1 MARIP
6 TPAQRGQEVGSVQ
19 SQFTPTPFQNLNPD
33 ADVFGAGQARAL
45 GQAAKGLGALSADIT
60 KQAEADDKLEL
71 MKFESAANVLEL
83 NERARIGSLKGQE
96 RKDAIEAGASPA
108 LRQGLD
114 DLRGTFNF
122 QLPDSGA
129 VADNYAVKKSGAF
142 SAFIVGSAA
151 EADAV
156 VHEQVAAGRIAGAGL
171 ATVAAEG
178 RALEVFTASSTI
190 RSSILDPDT
199 GTAQAAG
206 LNPALVNYTGNDPEK
221 LAVKNL
227 LLSQIAEQE
236 AGIARQVVSDLIGKS
251 KYAEAAAFLDN
262 NPDFGKDTAVRTAAE
277 VQVSAFRSV
286 VEGQKE
292 FATLLA
298 AKPDATLAQ
307 LQAAVYRE
315 PDPTKRSRL
324 AKELSLFSSQ
334 KNAQVAELVRVQ
346 NAEIFSKLADQQ
358 PIDLS
363 KYAAWADKNPVA
375 ALTLAGR
382 SRAVEADV
390 VISQKADQHTGTG
403 GAKRDVVGMAT
414 AFEDLASSDPTTFI
428 KVMDAKNANNQFIA
442 KGYFSPETWAGFVTQ
457 QRTLKKRIANIET
470 GNTFNAGTILRTD
483 LGFTKAQAE
492 AALKNNVAYTDAI
505 AAVSARA
512 LAAGRKVDK
521 ADVVRAVAEQAIKL
535 RTVDRF
541 LIEGGDTYSMM
552 SLIDAAT
559 TDEDFAPYDAK
570 LGSGDRNTRLVS
582 MYFGKGVSEVEAART
597 AIEDAG
603 NDATLNTLAKQL
615 KVKTLPALNTAKDNE
630 VRMANLAGDQGLPPE
645 FVIWLL
651 KKTVKALTVDNVT
664 EVLNKLK
671 AGETF
676 GDNKNQKELLSMWL
690 SESQ

>member
-6 TPAQRGQEVGSVQ
+6 TPALRGQEVGSVQ

-45 GQAAKGLGALSADIT
+45 GQAAKGLGAFSADIT
-60 KQAEADDKLEL
+60 KEVEADDKLEL
-71 MKFESAANVLEL
+71 MKFETAANILEL
-83 NERARIGSLKGQE
+83 NERARIGSLNGQA

-129 VADNYAVKKSGAF
+129 VADNYAVKKTGAF
-142 SAFIVGSAA
+142 SAFIVEAA
-151 EADAV
+151 TEADAV
-156 VHEQVAAGRIAGAGL
+156 VHKQVAAGRIAGAGL
-171 ATVAAEG
+171 AAVAAEG

-190 RSSILDPDT
+190 RTSILDPDT

-221 LAVKNL
+221 LAVKDL
-227 LLSQIAEQE
+227 LLSQIAAQE
-236 AGIARQVVSDLIGKS
+236 AGIAGQVVSDLIGKG
-251 KYAEAAAFLDN
+251 KYAEAAAFLDS
-262 NPDFGKDTAVRTAAE
+262 NPDFGKDTAARTAAE

-286 VEGQKE
+286 VQGQQE
-292 FATLLA
+292 FATLQA
-298 AKPDATLAQ
+298 ANPNATLAQ
-307 LQAAVYRE
+307 LQAAVYKE
-315 PDPTKRSRL
+315 PDPNKRSRL
-324 AKELSLFSSQ
+324 AKEFSLFSSQ

-346 NAEIFSKLADQQ
+346 NAEIFSKIALGQ

-363 KYAAWADKNPVA
+363 KYAAWAAQNPVA
-375 ALTLAGR
+375 ALTLAGKAR
-382 SRAVEADV
+382 QVEAEV
-390 VISQKADQHTGTG
+390 VTGQKADQHTGTG
-403 GAKRDVVGMAT
+403 GATRDVVGMAT
-414 AFEDLASSDPTTFI
+414 AFENLAVSDPITFI
-428 KVMDAKNANNQFIA
+428 KVMDAKNANNQLIA

-457 QRTLKKRIANIET
+457 QRTLKEKVGNIEA
-470 GNTFNAGTILRTD
+470 GNTFSAGTILRTE
-483 LGFTKAQAE
+483 LGFTKEQAT
-492 AALKNNVAYTDAI
+492 AALQNKVAYNAAI

-535 RTVDRF
+535 RTVDRY
-541 LIEGGDTYSMM
+541 LVAGGDTYSMM
-552 SLIDAAT
+552 ALIDAAK

-582 MYFGKGVSEVEAART
+582 MYFGKGISEVEAART

-603 NDATLNTLAKQL
+603 NEATLNTIAKQL
-615 KVKTLPALNTAKDNE
+615 GVKTLPDLNAAKDVE
-630 VRMANLAGDQGLPPE
+630 VGIANLAGDQGLPPE

-651 KKTVKALTVDNVT
+651 KKTAKPLDVDNVT
-664 EVLNKLK
+664 GVLNQLK
-671 AGETF
+671 AGGTF

>member
-60 KQAEADDKLEL
+60 KEVEADDKLEL

-156 VHEQVAAGRIAGAGL
+156 VHKQVAAGRIAGAGL

-190 RSSILDPDT
+190 RTSILDPDT

-236 AGIARQVVSDLIGKS
+236 AGIASQVVSDLIGKS

-298 AKPDATLAQ
+298 AKPNATLAQ
-307 LQAAVYRE
+307 LQAAVYKE
-315 PDPTKRSRL
+315 PDPNKRSRL

-346 NAEIFSKLADQQ
+346 TAEIFGRIADNL
-358 PIDLS
+358 PVDLS

-382 SRAVEADV
+382 SRRVEADV

-403 GAKRDVVGMAT
+403 GVTRDVVGMAT

-442 KGYFSPETWAGFVTQ
+442 KGYFSPETWDGFVTQ

-470 GNTFNAGTILRTD
+470 GNTFSAGTILRTD
-483 LGFTKAQAE
+483 LGFTSAQA
-492 AALKNNVAYTDAI
+492 ATALENKVAYDDAI

-541 LIEGGDTYSMM
+541 LIGGGDTYSMM

-615 KVKTLPALNTAKDNE
+615 GVKTLPALNTAKDKE

-664 EVLNKLK
+664 GVLNKLK